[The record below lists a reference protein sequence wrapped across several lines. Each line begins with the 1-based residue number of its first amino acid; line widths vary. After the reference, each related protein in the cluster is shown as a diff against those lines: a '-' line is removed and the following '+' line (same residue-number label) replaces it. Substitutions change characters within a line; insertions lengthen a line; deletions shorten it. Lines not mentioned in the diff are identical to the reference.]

1 MGNYEVYARSLEQVE
16 VEQLAA
22 ESASYVQIIDS
33 AHLDARRH
41 YNIWAIA
48 ALLTVLLMAVFTE
61 IYAPMTGLF
70 FSRKP
75 ADNIAAPL

>member
-1 MGNYEVYARSLEQVE
+1 
-16 VEQLAA
+16 
-22 ESASYVQIIDS
+22 
-33 AHLDARRH
+33 
-41 YNIWAIA
+41 
-48 ALLTVLLMAVFTE
+48 LLTVLLMAVFTE